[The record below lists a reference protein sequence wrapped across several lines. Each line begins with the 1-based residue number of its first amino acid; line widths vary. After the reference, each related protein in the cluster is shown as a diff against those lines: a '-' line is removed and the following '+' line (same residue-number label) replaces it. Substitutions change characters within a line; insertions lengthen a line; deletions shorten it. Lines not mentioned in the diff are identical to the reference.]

1 MLTYVLHVALECIV
15 TSPKDD
21 TYVALCCI
29 SDELFEVDSVNN
41 LHEVGLL
48 VYCPT
53 LVEDYVLDAV
63 LACEVDVCFVCCVV
77 YACVEVYA
85 VDVPAVPPLPSYLTG
100 LDP

>member
-1 MLTYVLHVALECIV
+1 VLTYVLHVAVECIV

-21 TYVALCCI
+21 TYVALSCI
-29 SDELFEVDSVNN
+29 SDELFEVDLGNN

-53 LVEDYVLDAV
+53 LVEDYILDTVAT
-63 LACEVDVCFVCCVV
+63 CEVDVCLVCSVV
-77 YACVEVYA
+77 NTGVEIYA